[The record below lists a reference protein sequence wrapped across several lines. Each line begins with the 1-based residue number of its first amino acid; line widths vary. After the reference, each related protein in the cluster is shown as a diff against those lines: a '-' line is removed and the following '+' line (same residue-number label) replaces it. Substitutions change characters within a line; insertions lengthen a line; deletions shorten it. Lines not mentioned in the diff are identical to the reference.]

1 MIDSALAH
9 KGKYYGVRIG
19 RQQGVYETWAEA
31 HAQVV
36 GFPGA
41 AYQGFPTFHE
51 AHAFVHPP
59 QEVEVRY
66 PDGRL
71 VRRPADDAL
80 IDRLVLV
87 GLGPDGDPA
96 AIAAEF
102 DRVVTGSVPALRAG
116 ALALFG
122 RLCPGALPQAI
133 DRALVAGR
141 ITARQA
147 GRLRKAVATTEP
159 A

>member
-51 AHAFVHPP
+51 AHAFV
-59 QEVEVRY
+59 VA
-66 PDGRL
+66 GGA
-71 VRRPADDAL
+71 RREEL
-80 IDRLVLV
+80 LLRWFTC
-87 GLGPDGDPA
+87 LGPSG
-96 AIAAEF
+96 
-102 DRVVTGSVPALRAG
+102 
-116 ALALFG
+116 
-122 RLCPGALPQAI
+122 
-133 DRALVAGR
+133 
-141 ITARQA
+141 
-147 GRLRKAVATTEP
+147 
-159 A
+159 